1 MKRPNLYLKRNLNF
15 STKNVSKS
23 HKFVMLKYKLFIYFF
38 TDTKSLS
45 WPVLSSDVVNRFS

>member
-1 MKRPNLYLKRNLNF
+1 MKRPNLYLKRNLNL

-23 HKFVMLKYKLFIYFF
+23 HKFVMLNYKLFLYFF

-45 WPVLSSDVVNRFS
+45 

>member
-45 WPVLSSDVVNRFS
+45 WPVLSSDVVNCFS

>member
-23 HKFVMLKYKLFIYFF
+23 HIFVILKYKLFLYFF

-45 WPVLSSDVVNRFS
+45 WPVLSSDVVNCFS